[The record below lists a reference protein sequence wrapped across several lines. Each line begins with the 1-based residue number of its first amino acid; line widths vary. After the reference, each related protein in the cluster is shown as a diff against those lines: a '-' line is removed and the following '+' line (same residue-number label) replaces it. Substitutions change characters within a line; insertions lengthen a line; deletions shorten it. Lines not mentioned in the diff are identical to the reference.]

1 MESTA
6 RQTWEKNTSFAI
18 VIVNYDKKLM
28 NFSVRVQSNSTKENQ
43 HRKET
48 FALFCLF
55 CFLFE

>member
-6 RQTWEKNTSFAI
+6 RQTWEKNTFFAI

-43 HRKET
+43 HWKET